1 MYRKGSLLLIFAC
14 FIALPLFATENSQ
27 KIIYLDS
34 SVYDSLDALYV
45 RTGHALPSQARP
57 YSVAEI
63 NKLLNKL
70 DIHSFNDV
78 EQSLYQSIKNE
89 MDTGNGE
96 GTTFVAE
103 QELTPEMYSHINT
116 DDFTGRSDWNYGWM
130 NQNPL
135 YTAKLGFYT
144 SDLFYAQVDLSLG
157 TTWAYSDGDFGDTNI
172 SMNIPGLFGTSIED
186 IDSNIPYHAYLSM
199 GGDSW
204 SAEVG
209 RDRLEWGP
217 GITGN
222 LMIGD
227 NLKYQNLARLTFFGD
242 SFKYTGVA
250 LFFPHQ
256 MNYVESYDET
266 DANSNFDES
275 TLADSQYDELSG
287 LEMFLGHRFEWRTM
301 QDKLHIALTEGMMYA
316 TEDGTI
322 DFSILNPLG
331 LFHSYFI
338 KSNSNS
344 IATLDVDY
352 TYKNTN
358 FYVSAVLD
366 EFTVPFVETDLDWF
380 SPEALGVIAGFR
392 HYTTHD
398 NLLDTTSFEMAYTM
412 PYLYLRDNG
421 STDDDDNQTCQSG
434 YGINFVVA
442 TRYFNSDG
450 IEYDEEFLGY
460 SYGGDAL
467 IFNFNKKFDSF
478 DNDWSVEF
486 NWFNMFHG
494 TFDVDTLWNTV
505 SEDVFGLT
513 TETSAATDDETKDS
527 IEFMSVL
534 GCYADYRINDKV
546 KPYGQLDLIAIVND
560 DNVSGNFDWDVQL
573 TTGVTIQL

>member
-1 MYRKGSLLLIFAC
+1 MYKKGSLLLVFAC
-14 FIALPLFATENSQ
+14 FIALPLFATENNQ

-63 NKLLNKL
+63 KKLLSKL
-70 DIHSFNDV
+70 DVESFDEAN
-78 EQSLYQSIKNE
+78 QSLYQRIKSE

-96 GTTFVAE
+96 GTTFVAQ
-103 QELTPEMYSHINT
+103 QELTPEVYSHINT

-130 NQNPL
+130 DQNPL
-135 YTAKLGFYT
+135 YTAELGFYT
-144 SDLFYAQVDLSLG
+144 SDLFYAQIDLSLG

-172 SMNIPGLFGTSIED
+172 SMNIPGLFGISIED

-217 GITGN
+217 GVTGN

-256 MNYVESYDET
+256 MNYVESGT
-266 DANSNFDES
+266 DTDSS
-275 TLADSQYDELSG
+275 IADSQYDELSG

-301 QDKLHIALTEGMMYA
+301 HDKLHIALTEGMMYA
-316 TEDGTI
+316 TEDGTL

-358 FYVSAVLD
+358 FYVSAVMD

-380 SPEALGVIAGFR
+380 SPEALGIITGIR
-392 HYTTHD
+392 QYTTHD
-398 NLLDTTSFEMAYTM
+398 NLLETTSYEMAYTM

-467 IFNFNKKFDSF
+467 IFNFSKKFDSF

-494 TFDVDTLWNTV
+494 TFDVNTLWNTV

-513 TETSAATDDETKDS
+513 TETSAATDDDTKDS
-527 IEFMSVL
+527 IEFMSIL
-534 GCYADYRINDKV
+534 GCYGEYKINDHV

-573 TTGVTIQL
+573 TTGVTIQF